1 MIAWFLMVTV
11 PTQALSFE
19 QTLSLAEAAPAL
31 GAASTAIDRRRALAE
46 VIPWLTSNPSVLVQ
60 PGARRMSQG
69 TVGPE
74 LYLGLTQDLSLAG
87 AGVARRA
94 AALAEV
100 GADVEERTVL
110 RRGLALAA
118 AQAWLALWASQVAL
132 ATAREELT
140 LTQEWQ
146 ARVAKGAQAGGFTRV
161 DVAIAN
167 AYHAEAHLS
176 ALSLEG
182 EVFVRGVGLNRV
194 LGRDADGPAVATAT
208 LPVVAIDAAAVST
221 VIEAAGSSAPVRAAK
236 ATVEVERLKGAEAE
250 ASRGTSL
257 QVGALA
263 WREGGGDLAAVAS
276 LQLTLPVFERAH
288 RERSVAVAALSR
300 AEGRT
305 RTALAEE
312 RAERVDAL
320 HELGHS
326 LETLR
331 VVEGELLPASR
342 EAQEGM
348 QRRFDTGEATAQELV
363 LTRRALMATKARHAR
378 AQADVIF
385 ARFHLATLT
394 SLTEATR

>member
-11 PTQALSFE
+11 PAQALSFE
-19 QTLSLAEAAPAL
+19 QTLSLAEAAPSL
-31 GAASTAIDRRRALAE
+31 SAASTAIERRRALAE

-60 PGARRMSQG
+60 PGGRRQNLG
-69 TVGPE
+69 AIGPE
-74 LYLGLTQDLSLAG
+74 LYVGITQELSLAG

-100 GADVEERTVL
+100 GADQEERAVL
-110 RRGLALAA
+110 RRGLLIAS
-118 AQAWLALWASQVAL
+118 AQAWLSLWAAQVAL
-132 ATAREELT
+132 EAARDELT
-140 LTQEWQ
+140 LTKDWQ
-146 ARVAKGAQAGGFTRV
+146 ARVAKGALAGGFTRV
-161 DVAIAN
+161 DVAVAN

-182 EVFVRGVGLNRV
+182 EAFVRGVMLNRV
-194 LGRDADGPAVATAT
+194 VGRDADGPAVATTA
-208 LPVVAIDAAAVST
+208 LPVVTIDSASVGRVVAAADAS
-221 VIEAAGSSAPVRAAK
+221 PPLRAAR
-236 ATVEVERLKGAEAE
+236 ANVEVERLKEREAE

-276 LQLTLPVFERAH
+276 LQLTLPAFERAQ
-288 RERSVAVAALSR
+288 RERSVAMAALSR
-300 AEGRT
+300 AEGRAL
-305 RTALAEE
+305 TALADE

-320 HELGHS
+320 HELEHS

-331 VVEGELLPASR
+331 VVEDELLPASR
-342 EAQEGM
+342 EALEGM

-363 LTRRALMATKARHAR
+363 LTRRAMMSTKARHAR

-394 SLTEATR
+394 TPEVTR